1 MKNISIADTHEAR
14 EAFKKYKHHIEAAA
28 QRYPVVI
35 GPSGVVFY
43 DPREFSPH
51 ASL

>member
-1 MKNISIADTHEAR
+1 MKTISIADTYEAR

-43 DPREFSPH
+43 DPREFFPH